1 MNNVTTFTIKPIA
14 PFRLDLT
21 AWVLKRR
28 PSNDVDRWDGQTYRR
43 TLWLNDELVEMIV
56 TQVGSSDNPK
66 LEVIIVGAKVTDE
79 MKAPATAALQ
89 RLLGTQIN
97 LEPFYQFVSQDA
109 RLGPLAERFR
119 GFKPTRFLTP
129 FESVANAIACQQ
141 LSLSLGIILLN
152 RVAEHFGAA
161 HEGSTGITYAFPQP
175 KDLVRRQPLT
185 FRKLG
190 FSLQKGRSLIEL
202 ARACQTGALDVEVLD
217 PLDNAA
223 VTERLLALRGVGRW
237 TAEYVLL
244 RGMARLNVFP
254 GDDVGARNN
263 LCRWLN
269 LETPLDYDGVR
280 RILAPWEPYT
290 GLIFFH
296 LLLDNLAMTGK
307 ITP

>member
-1 MNNVTTFTIKPIA
+1 MNNVITFTIKPVA
-14 PFRLDLT
+14 PFRLDMT

-43 TLWLNDELVEMIV
+43 TLWLNGELVEMTV
-56 TQVGSSDNPK
+56 TQIGSSDAPK
-66 LEVIIVGAKVTDE
+66 LEVTIEGPKASDE
-79 MKAPATAALQ
+79 MKASATAALE
-89 RLLGTQIN
+89 RFLGTQID
-97 LEPFYQFVSQDA
+97 LESFYQFVSRDD

-129 FESVANAIACQQ
+129 FESVTNAIACQQ

-161 HEGSTGITYAFPQP
+161 HKGATGITYAFPQP
-175 KDLVRRQPLT
+175 KDLARRQPLT

-190 FSLQKGRSLIEL
+190 FSLQKGRSIIEL
-202 ARACQTGALDVEVLD
+202 ARACGTGEFDADVLD
-217 PLDNAA
+217 RLNNDV

-244 RGMARLNVFP
+244 RGMARLDVFP

-263 LCRWLN
+263 LRRWLN